1 MKKRIIA
8 ALLAAALLAGCTPAV
23 PITESTGGETTVIT
37 TAPMDESVPATTET
51 LPQEETTPTVPATV
65 PTEPTEPPISVEQR
79 NSINM
84 LNYLVA
90 LVTEI
95 NASSG
100 SRVFLDSVYMDLQNN
115 TDPSMVDPV
124 TLKQYND
131 ILDTLEEYRM
141 IDVKRERLNY
151 IYEQNR
157 ADAIRAAV
165 PNPMN
170 VLNVV
175 QSGNALKALV
185 SGLFLVVDSVESYKS
200 HTAELDQK
208 YLQDNWN
215 LEDQEAKN
223 LHNSRKGMFNYLVTV
238 TDQYNLP
245 GLVTLNED
253 YTTEFVEWKNNDN
266 FDRRIHW
273 LEDRVGTYRYF
284 GDYWLALAESYYLN
298 GENQKDGYQKCLE
311 AIAEYESLEI
321 AIYRKDYKYAEVL
334 PYVILSAREVM
345 DMEQY
350 TAFASVYLK
359 RLEEHANQ
367 YDWAKQ
373 YFACQMY
380 MDLYAV
386 TEDRRYLEEA
396 YDIAYDAAT
405 TYLAEEQERL
415 NTEYLTTLE
424 KQKVD
429 KNASEQNKKK
439 VEEQNEYIE
448 YLTKIRKTE
457 LAPVYEPMRMFCDIL
472 FGLANELD
480 KDDETK
486 LTVEKELRGYDE
498 NGKLKQIFLDRNL
511 DNLYRFNKSGYEI
524 ELADVEIDFNGKQI
538 VMPAQYVSAASQIV
552 LSVNGVSISDWDV
565 KAVNRNKTSDIAD
578 FVVTFVSEE
587 VRELKFE
594 EGMVVTIEVFPYDG
608 SMESMCFTYDVV
620 RSLLSADFIRR

>member
-8 ALLAAALLAGCTPAV
+8 ALLAATLLAGCAPAATV
-23 PITESTGGETTVIT
+23 PESTVDESTVVTTE
-37 TAPMDESVPATTET
+37 PPGESVPETTET
-51 LPQEETTPTVPATV
+51 LLPEETKPTVATTV
-65 PTEPTEPPISVEQR
+65 PTEPTEPPFSVEQR

-115 TDPSMVDPV
+115 TDPGMVDPV
-124 TLKQYND
+124 TLQQYND

-151 IYEQNR
+151 IYDQNR

-165 PNPMN
+165 PNPMS

-175 QSGNALKALV
+175 QSGNALKAMV

-223 LHNSRKGMFNYLVTV
+223 LHNSRKGMFNYLVKI
-238 TDQYNLP
+238 TDQYDLP
-245 GLVTLNED
+245 GIVTLNEE
-253 YTTEFVEWKNNDN
+253 YTTEFVNWKNNDN
-266 FDRRIHW
+266 YDRRIHW
-273 LEDRVGTYRYF
+273 LEDRADTYRYF

-298 GENQKDGYQKCLE
+298 GENQKDGYRKCLE

-321 AIYRKDYKYAEVL
+321 AIYRKDYKYAEVI
-334 PYVILSAREVM
+334 PHVILSAREVM
-345 DMEQY
+345 DTEQY
-350 TAFASVYLK
+350 VEFASLYLK

-373 YFACQMY
+373 YFACRIY
-380 MDLYAV
+380 MDLYSV
-386 TEDRRYLEEA
+386 TEDLGYLEEA

-415 NTEYLTTLE
+415 NAEYLAVLE
-424 KQKVD
+424 KQKAD
-429 KNASEQNKKK
+429 KNASERDKKK

-448 YLTKIRKTE
+448 YLTEIRKTE
-457 LAPVYEPMRMFCDIL
+457 LVPVYEPMRMFCEIL
-472 FGLANELD
+472 FGLANELN

-498 NGKLKQIFLDRNL
+498 NGKLKQIFFDLNL
-511 DNLYRFNKSGYEI
+511 DNLYRFDKSEYEVV
-524 ELADVEIDFNGKQI
+524 LADVEIDFNGKQI
-538 VMPAQYVSAASQIV
+538 VMPAQYVSSASCIV
-552 LSVNGVSISDWDV
+552 LSVNGVDVSDWNV
-565 KAVNRNKTSDIAD
+565 KTVNRNKSSDIAD
-578 FVVTFVSEE
+578 FVVTFVSEK

-594 EGMVVTIEVFPYDG
+594 EGSVVTIEVFPYDG
-608 SMESMCFTYDVV
+608 SMESMCVTYDVV
-620 RSLLSADFIRR
+620 RSFLSTDFVRR